1 MAPGPPFLGDN
12 RFAPLAVSPQPKR
25 KKPIKNQTNIFPD
38 LPKIQKENPKYLVIS
53 SLEPNKPLTKFSCFA
68 VQKSLHVICKDIV
81 SISELRDGSLLLL
94 VKNATIAK
102 KFLDTKRLT
111 GLCDVEVKY
120 HINLNSTRGTIFAP
134 CLNDIPEE
142 EIIENL
148 GDQGVI
154 AVFKFTKLINNKP
167 QPTGVCLLTFD
178 RYHLPDSVQVSWHS
192 ARVRMYTPNPM
203 RCKKCQ
209 KLGHT
214 TKRCN
219 NASICDTCGLPPH
232 DPEVCSRKY
241 CVNCANDHPSSSN
254 SCPKYIQSKEII
266 RIKTQKKCTMRGAIK
281 LYNENNTT
289 PTSLISHK
297 SFATVTKETNTQ
309 VNDKEMNVNQTL
321 KTSNISSPKP
331 NTQLQPSAHSTFSFT
346 PNSIPAQTISEN
358 NSPRNYSKS
367 SFNEYSTTNTNINL
381 NSPTNHSQT
390 FLSDFLNN
398 SILQMNSSPAPDFD
412 MSHSID

>member
-102 KFLDTKRLT
+102 KFLDYFSKWLT

-154 AVFKFTKLINNKP
+154 AVFKF
-167 QPTGVCLLTFD
+167 
-178 RYHLPDSVQVSWHS
+178 
-192 ARVRMYTPNPM
+192 
-203 RCKKCQ
+203 
-209 KLGHT
+209 
-214 TKRCN
+214 
-219 NASICDTCGLPPH
+219 
-232 DPEVCSRKY
+232 
-241 CVNCANDHPSSSN
+241 
-254 SCPKYIQSKEII
+254 
-266 RIKTQKKCTMRGAIK
+266 
-281 LYNENNTT
+281 
-289 PTSLISHK
+289 
-297 SFATVTKETNTQ
+297 
-309 VNDKEMNVNQTL
+309 
-321 KTSNISSPKP
+321 
-331 NTQLQPSAHSTFSFT
+331 
-346 PNSIPAQTISEN
+346 
-358 NSPRNYSKS
+358 
-367 SFNEYSTTNTNINL
+367 
-381 NSPTNHSQT
+381 
-390 FLSDFLNN
+390 
-398 SILQMNSSPAPDFD
+398 
-412 MSHSID
+412 